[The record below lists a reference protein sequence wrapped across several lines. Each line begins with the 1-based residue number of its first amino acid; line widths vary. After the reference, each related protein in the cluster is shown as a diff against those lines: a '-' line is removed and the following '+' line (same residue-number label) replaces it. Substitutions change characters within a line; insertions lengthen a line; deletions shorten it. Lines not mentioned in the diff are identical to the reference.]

1 MRGQGVVVR
10 AEVGHRLP
18 GADMK
23 VQHHLRQGGKGV
35 MSNEERTVVRPRAT
49 KELGGRQADAGKVP
63 PGECVAPTLLMGML
77 PGTSGSRSQL
87 A

>member
-1 MRGQGVVVR
+1 
-10 AEVGHRLP
+10 
-18 GADMK
+18 
-23 VQHHLRQGGKGV
+23 

-63 PGECVAPTLLMGML
+63 PGDCVAPTLLMGML